1 MTEQNKNT
9 WGLAFVKVDLEKNKF
24 KQLIA
29 LNLGTEEKARE
40 VFDRIK
46 NEFKENKGEPDCVID
61 LIDEEDSI
69 VDDYRLTENQIVTV
83 ASLLGHEIKL

>member
-9 WGLAFVKVDLEKNKF
+9 WGLAFVKVDLERDKF

-29 LNLGTEEKARE
+29 LNLGTEKKARE

-69 VDDYRLTENQIVTV
+69 VDDYRLTENQLVTV

>member
-1 MTEQNKNT
+1 MSQNKNT
-9 WGLAFVKVDLEKNKF
+9 WGLAFVKVDLEKDEF

-29 LNLGTEEKARE
+29 LNLGTEQKARE
-40 VFDRIK
+40 VFNRIK
-46 NEFKENKGEPDCVID
+46 DEFKENKGKPDCIID
-61 LIDEEDSI
+61 LIDEDDSI